1 MKMWWSRGNVIAK
14 RVYDGS
20 VEMWWLSWRQWR
32 CDGSDGGS
40 RDVVA
45 QLEAVEMWL
54 SWRHCCPVEMWWLRW
69 RQWRSS
75 GSHGDPVAHLRCG
88 GSVGDVVAKWRYGGS
103 HGGS

>member
-1 MKMWWSRGNVIAK
+1 MAQLETLLPNG
-14 RVYDGS
+14 
-20 VEMWWLSWRQWR
+20 
-32 CDGSDGGS
+32 
-40 RDVVA
+40 DVVA
-45 QLEAVEMWL
+45 QMEAVDMWL

-69 RQWRSS
+69 RQWRSI